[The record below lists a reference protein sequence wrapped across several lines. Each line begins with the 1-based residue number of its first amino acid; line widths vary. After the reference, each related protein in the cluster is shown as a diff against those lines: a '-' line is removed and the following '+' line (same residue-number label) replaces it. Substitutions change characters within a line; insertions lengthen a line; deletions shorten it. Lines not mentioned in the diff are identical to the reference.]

1 MISIRKVA
9 SFIDDVIVGTEEKIY
24 DKVVK
29 NVVKILAENDLYI
42 TLEKYKWKVR
52 KVRFLKVV
60 IGLERIKIK
69 EKTINSLLRNLPR
82 LTDHYY

>member
-1 MISIRKVA
+1 LISIRKVA

-42 TLEKYKWKVR
+42 TLEKYK
-52 KVRFLKVV
+52 
-60 IGLERIKIK
+60 
-69 EKTINSLLRNLPR
+69 
-82 LTDHYY
+82 